1 MLDIT
6 HFLKTATINGI
17 QVGLSLEEYIATFG
31 VINETNRHYYS
42 QEDPSHGFSYFE
54 NGIEFMFVEGT
65 LSTISLSAS
74 GSELTILS
82 KHSINYYT
90 NLEEMLS
97 FLELVSVEWEFLSK
111 YTFRQQLLIQTK
123 TGIQLSFTYD
133 KEHGMLLSK
142 IQRYWD

>member
-6 HFLKTATINGI
+6 TFLKTATINGI
-17 QVGLSLEEYIATFG
+17 RVGRSLEEYMAEFG
-31 VINETNRHYYS
+31 AINEDNRHYYS
-42 QEDPSHGFSYFE
+42 QEEPLYGFSYFE

-90 NLEEMLS
+90 NLEKMLS
-97 FLELVSVEWEFLSK
+97 FLELVGIEWEFLSK

-123 TGIQLSFTYD
+123 IGVQLSFTYD

-142 IQRYWD
+142 IQRYLD